1 MSESLGLSLGVANL
15 VAAREGSTP
24 VVRKS
29 VLTVYDQRAS
39 EVGLPEENSGSTEP
53 GLVMRGFVERVG
65 DRAPLVATDG
75 TKYLGE
81 ALTVEALEV
90 MARTVGYG
98 TPVTVAVPAYWSE
111 GQYAALRAE
120 FFAQPTLAPNGVP
133 PALISDAT
141 AALAALRAQSG
152 FPTDGVVA
160 LCDFG
165 AGGTSVTLTNAG
177 ANFQQVGPSVRY
189 TDFSGD
195 AIDQLILNH
204 LRAAAP
210 DADTTRDVA
219 STTRLGT
226 PTRLLGECQR
236 AKEHLSAAATVTVQA
251 GSGADVRL
259 SRSEFEQLIS
269 GPLDRLVSTVE
280 EILQRNGIPR
290 SNLAAM
296 AIVGGGASIPL
307 VTTRMSGRLQ
317 VPVLTTPQPI
327 YSAAIGAAVL
337 GQLQSSAGAAT
348 AASPI
353 VENPTELV
361 GTSTDEMT
369 QAARG
374 ARAGDDRPVAWSQDA
389 DAAEPVPYTGP
400 EHTSDYGRESTGF
413 DYADDQRDGAQAAR
427 LPWYKRTALVLSVV
441 GAAAAV
447 LVAAVLALTLGHT
460 NKAPANEPAP
470 PQTSQTVTVT
480 GPNNS
485 PTVTVIPPPPPP
497 STTTTQPPPPT
508 TTTTP
513 PPTTTTPTTTTPPP
527 TTTATTAPPTTT
539 SQVTT
544 TVPSTTTQETPTS
557 RR

>member
-1 MSESLGLSLGVANL
+1 MGESLGLSLGVANL

-39 EVGLPEENSGSTEP
+39 EVGLPEENPNPTQP

-65 DRAPLVATDG
+65 DRAPLVAADG

-90 MARTVGYG
+90 MARTAGYG
-98 TPVTVAVPAYWSE
+98 TPVSVAVPAYWSE

-141 AALAALRAQSG
+141 AALTALRAQPG
-152 FPTDGVVA
+152 FPADGIVA

-177 ANFQQVGPSVRY
+177 ANFQQVGPSVRD

-204 LRAAAP
+204 VRAAAA
-210 DADTTRDVA
+210 DTDTTRDVA
-219 STTRLGT
+219 GTTRLG
-226 PTRLLGECQR
+226 PPARLLRECQR
-236 AKEHLSAAATVTVQA
+236 AKEHLSAATMAAVQA

-259 SRSEFEQLIS
+259 YRSEFEQLIS
-269 GPLDRLVSTVE
+269 EPLDRFVSAVE
-280 EILQRNGIPR
+280 KVLQRNGIPR
-290 SNLAAM
+290 SSLAAM

-307 VTTRMSGRLQ
+307 VGTRLSGRLQ
-317 VPVLTTPQPI
+317 VPVLTTPQPVS
-327 YSAAIGAAVL
+327 SAAVGAAVL
-337 GQLQSSAGAAT
+337 GQLQSAAGAAT

-353 VENPTELV
+353 LQNPTEVV
-361 GTSTDEMT
+361 GTPTEEMT
-369 QAARG
+369 QAAAA

-389 DAAEPVPYTGP
+389 DGAEPVPYTGP
-400 EHTSDYGRESTGF
+400 EHTADYGREPTGLG
-413 DYADDQRDGAQAAR
+413 YAADDRYGAQAAR
-427 LPWYKRTALVLSVV
+427 LPWYKRTALVLTVA

-447 LVAAVLALTLGHT
+447 LVAVVLALTLGRT
-460 NKAPANEPAP
+460 RNAPANEPAP

-497 STTTTQPPPPT
+497 PSTSTTEPPTATTQP
-508 TTTTP
+508 
-513 PPTTTTPTTTTPPP
+513 PTTTTPPP

-544 TVPSTTTQETPTS
+544 TAPPTTTTRVRPIFP
-557 RR
+557 R

>member
-24 VVRKS
+24 VARKS

-39 EVGLPEENSGSTEP
+39 EVGLPEENPNATEP

-65 DRAPLVATDG
+65 DRAPLVAADG

-90 MARTVGYG
+90 MARTAGYG

-141 AALAALRAQSG
+141 AALTALRAKHG
-152 FPTDGVVA
+152 FPADGIVA

-195 AIDQLILNH
+195 ALDQLILNH

-219 STTRLGT
+219 STTRLGS

-236 AKEHLSAAATVTVQA
+236 AKEHLSAATIATVQT
-251 GSGADVRL
+251 GSGAHVRL

-269 GPLDRLVSTVE
+269 GPLDRFVNTVE
-280 EILQRNGIPR
+280 EILQRNGITR
-290 SNLAAM
+290 SNLAAL

-307 VTTRMSGRLQ
+307 VTTRLSGRLQ

-327 YSAAIGAAVL
+327 YSAAVGAAVL
-337 GQLQSSAGAAT
+337 GQLQSSAGTAT
-348 AASPI
+348 AASPL

-361 GTSTDEMT
+361 GTVPGEMV
-369 QAARG
+369 QA
-374 ARAGDDRPVAWSQDA
+374 PVAWSQDA

-400 EHTSDYGRESTGF
+400 EHPSDYGRESTGF
-413 DYADDQRDGAQAAR
+413 GDTDDDRYGAQAAR
-427 LPWYKRTALVLSVV
+427 LPWYKRTALVLSVA

-447 LVAAVLALTLGHT
+447 LVAVVLALTLGRT
-460 NKAPANEPAP
+460 NNAPPNEPAP
-470 PQTSQTVTVT
+470 QTVTVT

-485 PTVTVIPPPPPP
+485 PTVTVIPPPPP
-497 STTTTQPPPPT
+497 STNTTQPPAPTTTTAPPTTSSPPT
-508 TTTTP
+508 TTT
-513 PPTTTTPTTTTPPP
+513 
-527 TTTATTAPPTTT
+527 TTAPPTTT
-539 SQVTT
+539 SQATT
-544 TVPSTTTQETPTS
+544 TEPSTTTRERPTF